1 LSYLTVPTT
10 IEYKFTSKSAP
21 GSPGMANTSDIAL
34 ITGSPSSQFSNK
46 SSKLLVTHP
55 LSSNG
60 VDKDSEQ
67 ELSFGRTS
75 APRAIAVDNNT
86 IILQS
91 SLSSTTSQPT
101 VIVQAPPLSNSAGNG
116 GSVISRVYG
125 TEATN
130 AYKVSAQPKRTVDVT
145 SSSHIDEANDPDSSS
160 LPLKRIR
167 ANEGTSDEELERMS
181 S

>member
-1 LSYLTVPTT
+1 MFL
-10 IEYKFTSKSAP
+10 
-21 GSPGMANTSDIAL
+21 
-34 ITGSPSSQFSNK
+34 
-46 SSKLLVTHP
+46 
-55 LSSNG
+55 
-60 VDKDSEQ
+60 EQ
-67 ELSFGRTS
+67 ELSFGRSS

-101 VIVQAPPLSNSAGNG
+101 VIVQAPPLVNSAGNG

-130 AYKVSAQPKRTVDVT
+130 AYKVSVPKRTVDV
-145 SSSHIDEANDPDSSS
+145 SSSNDEANNPDSSS
-160 LPLKRIR
+160 LAIKRIR
-167 ANEGTSDEELERMS
+167 TNEGTSDEELERMS

>member
-1 LSYLTVPTT
+1 
-10 IEYKFTSKSAP
+10 
-21 GSPGMANTSDIAL
+21 MANTSDIAL
-34 ITGSPSSQFSNK
+34 ITGSQSSQFSTK

-60 VDKDSEQ
+60 VDKDSGNQSNEGLIELFSIKCFSEQ